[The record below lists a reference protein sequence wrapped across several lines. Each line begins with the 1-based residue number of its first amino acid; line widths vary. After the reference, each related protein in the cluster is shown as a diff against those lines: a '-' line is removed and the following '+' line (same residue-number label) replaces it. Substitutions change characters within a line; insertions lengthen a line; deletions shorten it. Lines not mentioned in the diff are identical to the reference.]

1 MAEGSSLGAAGDCLL
16 PDLSREEEGPVGIL
30 RGSDTID
37 LLDRILV
44 LVPLFISNLLLV
56 RWRSG

>member
-44 LVPLFISNLLLV
+44 LVPLFISNLL
-56 RWRSG
+56 